1 MKPRLKLYIPLA
13 IEAIATTLT
22 VEENGQRTNKVDER
36 YDGYAASLGAAIITS
51 GITPAIAFYTDL
63 YRSSESGVRRFHI
76 LKIITAILAADGVTI
91 ANNNNSI
98 TDKNA
103 LLYHVLV
110 AANQTS
116 GFKEK
121 LLDATIAVK
130 LALRN
135 FNHVKTS

>member
-1 MKPRLKLYIPLA
+1 MKPRLKIYIPSA
-13 IEAIATTLT
+13 INAIATSLT
-22 VEENGQRTNKVDER
+22 TVGENGQRTNNVDER

-63 YRSSESGVRRFHI
+63 YRSGESGVRRFHI
-76 LKIITAILAADGVTI
+76 LKIITALLHEDGVTI
-91 ANNNNSI
+91 NNNTGN
-98 TDKNA
+98 NA
-103 LLYHVLV
+103 LLNHVLNT
-110 AANQTS
+110 ANHTPE
-116 GFKEK
+116 FKQK